1 MKTPTNI
8 PQIYVRK
15 YEEIADMI
23 ISFCSKENYDGEFTD
38 LCLHALQKLARKKTE
53 PLGAGKNNIWAAGIV
68 YAMAQNCNMIGN
80 NGNIFL
86 GRPKYRLKPEEVCR
100 EFSVSKGGVS
110 EKAKAIRKELSI
122 TQDKEEWLL
131 PSQRE
136 GAATMKTMSMLL
148 NRMKRR

>member
-1 MKTPTNI
+1 MRTPTNI
-8 PQIYVRK
+8 PQKYAGK

-23 ISFCSKENYDGEFTD
+23 ISFCNKENYDGEFTD
-38 LCLHALQKLARKKTE
+38 LCLHALQKLTRKKTE
-53 PLGAGKNNIWAAGIV
+53 PLATGKNNMWAAGIV

-86 GRPKYRLKPEEVCR
+86 GRPEYRLKPEEVCR
-100 EFSVSKGGVS
+100 EFCVSKGGVS

-122 TQDKEEWLL
+122 TQEREEWLL

-136 GAATMKTMSMLL
+136 GAATLKTMSMLM

>member
-1 MKTPTNI
+1 MNAPSNI
-8 PQIYVRK
+8 PSKYSGK

-23 ISFCSKENYDGEFTD
+23 VSFCDKEDYEVDFTE
-38 LCLHALQKLARKKTE
+38 LCVHALQKLARKKTE
-53 PLGAGKNNIWAAGIV
+53 PLAKGTNNMWAAGIV
-68 YAMAQNCNMIGN
+68 YALAQNCNMIGN

-122 TQDKEEWLL
+122 TQEREEWLL
-131 PSQRE
+131 PSQRK
-136 GAATMKTMSMLL
+136 GAATMKTMSMLM